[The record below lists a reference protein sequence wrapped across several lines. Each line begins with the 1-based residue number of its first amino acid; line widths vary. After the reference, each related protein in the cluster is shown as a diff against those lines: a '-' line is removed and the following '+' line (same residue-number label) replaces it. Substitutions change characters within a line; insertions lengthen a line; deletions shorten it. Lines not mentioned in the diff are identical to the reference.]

1 MGGEIY
7 LILIVI
13 LCMVAV
19 FFIIDSNSEENESG
33 SPENTSNE
41 EITKTYFEEH
51 EYFHGMHEVCKK
63 PPKNMYIGEEHVGD
77 HDPRMCYNH
86 NGIIVRKVCFDYI
99 PHKLTFGCKLPQG
112 ILKSQVGRNL
122 QDYLDELHS
131 NFPSLYLESEFSED
145 EMEDERTGYFALKNT
160 RFGMEFCS
168 AYFRRKCNVNEVN
181 SIGINIDIDYSSN
194 RIKAWYDIDMQLY
207 RGNQDE
213 IYILWN
219 KYDLTLGQLKKHI
232 NQYLKATNDLYE
244 GRTPRKSANY

>member
-13 LCMVAV
+13 LCLVAV

-33 SPENTSNE
+33 SPENTSDE

-77 HDPRMCYNH
+77 HDPRMCCNH
-86 NGIIVRKVCFDYI
+86 NGKIVRKVCFDYI

-112 ILKSQVGRNL
+112 ILKSKVGRNL
-122 QDYLDELHS
+122 QEYLDELHID
-131 NFPSLYLESEFSED
+131 FPSLYLESRFSEC
-145 EMEDERTGYFALKNT
+145 EIEDERSGYFELKNT

-168 AYFRRKCNVNEVN
+168 AYFRREYDISEVN
-181 SIGINIDIDYSSN
+181 SIDINIDVDFGSN
-194 RIKAWYDIDMQLY
+194 RIKAWDDIHMQLY
-207 RGNQDE
+207 RGNQDD
-213 IYILWN
+213 IYILWD
-219 KYDLTLGQLKKHI
+219 KYNLTLGQLKKHI
-232 NQYLKATNDLYE
+232 TQYIEATNDLYQ
-244 GRTPRKSANY
+244 GRAPRKSTNY